1 MCQYSYQNSCSFADH
16 PTGFQGSLTFSVT
29 LRELLRRSKQDSFT
43 SAPNAGPVWGV
54 LVKTETPRNLL
65 GTEVG
70 SGHSGTCELDSPPR
84 GHEVFPV
91 FFFFSFIC
99 DLKLFM
105 SPVEFGSSALNT
117 VLKLCPIGHNDDGH
131 LSLRAGSTD
140 GFLKLP
146 FHV

>member
-1 MCQYSYQNSCSFADH
+1 MCQYSYQNSCSFADR

-43 SAPNAGPVWGV
+43 SAPNAGPGWGV
-54 LVKTETPRNLL
+54 LVKTETSWALRWGPAIRAHANSTLL
-65 GTEVG
+65 PVG
-70 SGHSGTCELDSPPR
+70 MKSSQS
-84 GHEVFPV
+84 

-117 VLKLCPIGHNDDGH
+117 VLKLCPIGHNDNGR
-131 LSLRAGSTD
+131 LSLRAWSAD